1 MSSTAYQTNAKP
13 RGRRGSHGEVSEKPA
28 RSRAS
33 SSASTKLSRT
43 LSRTLD
49 DVYVSRNSRPTS
61 PAVYY
66 WYRQRPLDSKT
77 SDQAGASSRQPTLSL
92 KSDRSHQPQPV
103 ADTSPRPVSPTK
115 DRPHVFQDVHQFE
128 MPEPGRRAIS
138 PSKLSKHAAVEPVDT
153 MSEGS
158 AVLSLHPPPSS
169 SGLGR
174 KTQSSRS
181 LASMQPTVAE
191 ESEEFT
197 ATQIMPLPPKHSM
210 STPIPATVI
219 TPPTRISKSLHEED
233 VAHSPRT
240 SKSSVNDTVPV
251 PAARTSASS
260 LHEHMLASVPQGS
273 VAPMRHEA
281 VAASP

>member
-103 ADTSPRPVSPTK
+103 ADTSPPPVSPTK
-115 DRPHVFQDVHQFE
+115 ARPHVFQDVHQFE
-128 MPEPGRRAIS
+128 MPEPGRRS
-138 PSKLSKHAAVEPVDT
+138 PLGSLSRT
-153 MSEGS
+153 EG
-158 AVLSLHPPPSS
+158 H
-169 SGLGR
+169 R
-174 KTQSSRS
+174 CSRW
-181 LASMQPTVAE
+181 
-191 ESEEFT
+191 
-197 ATQIMPLPPKHSM
+197 
-210 STPIPATVI
+210 
-219 TPPTRISKSLHEED
+219 
-233 VAHSPRT
+233 
-240 SKSSVNDTVPV
+240 
-251 PAARTSASS
+251 
-260 LHEHMLASVPQGS
+260 
-273 VAPMRHEA
+273 
-281 VAASP
+281 ASPARGRSAAGRLRSHLVYRIPPQL